1 MKSLQ
6 IGKQLLQ
13 ARLVLAR
20 IGAVNTLAVALCL
33 AGASCWLWAL
43 PRQEAAGRVEQ
54 ALIEK
59 QRAALLQ
66 APAAPKPVPVP
77 PAQANLAAFYMA
89 LGTRQ
94 AAVSQ
99 VRTLFSLAHEAGIS
113 LDKGEYKSA
122 YSVNSRSHTYQVLLP
137 VTGSYSAIRLF
148 CEKVLVTIP
157 FASLDEIGFKREAVA
172 AGALQAK
179 LRFTLHLGDPSAL
192 KPQLDLFSMLEP
204 VP

>member
-1 MKSLQ
+1 MKSFP
-6 IGKQLLQ
+6 IGRYLLQ
-13 ARLVLAR
+13 ARLALGRVGAITALA
-20 IGAVNTLAVALCL
+20 ALLCVA
-33 AGASCWLWAL
+33 GTTCWFWAL
-43 PRQEAAGRVEQ
+43 PQQKAVGRTEQ
-54 ALIEK
+54 ALLEK
-59 QRAALLQ
+59 QKLALLQ
-66 APAAPKPVPVP
+66 APVAPKAAPVL
-77 PAQANLAAFYMA
+77 PAQANLAAFYGA

-94 AAVSQ
+94 AAVAQ
-99 VRTLFSLAHEAGIS
+99 IRTLFSLAREAGIS

-122 YSVNSRSHTYQVLLP
+122 YSVNSRSYSYQVLLP

-179 LRFTLHLGDPSAL
+179 LRFTFHLGDPPVLQMQSE
-192 KPQLDLFSMLEP
+192 LFSMQES

>member
-6 IGKQLLQ
+6 VGKYLLQ
-13 ARLVLAR
+13 ARLMLAR
-20 IGAVNTLAVALCL
+20 MSAVNALAAALCV
-33 AGASCWLWAL
+33 AGATSWLWAL
-43 PRQEAAGRVEQ
+43 PREEAAGRVEQ

-59 QRAALLQ
+59 QKLAMLQ
-66 APAAPKPVPVP
+66 APPMPTAAPVS
-77 PAQANLAAFYMA
+77 PAQANLAAFYVA

-99 VRTLFSLAHEAGIS
+99 VRTLFGLAHEAGIS
-113 LDKGEYKSA
+113 LDKGEYKSS
-122 YSVNSRSHTYQVLLP
+122 YSVNSRSYTYQVLLP
-137 VTGSYSAIRLF
+137 VTGTYSAIRLF
-148 CEKVLVTIP
+148 CEKVLVAIP

-179 LRFTLHLGDPSAL
+179 LRFTLHLGDPPAL
-192 KPQLDLFSMLEP
+192 KSQPDLFSMLET